1 MRLEEQLP
9 NYTVDH
15 LKQLVRLCGGPG
27 PEGSRKEF
35 LVRYIV
41 QRLTTPASLEE
52 IWQQLDTLSQKALAH
67 AYHNGGELDEEAFV
81 AQYGARPRRRG
92 RGYWYSYDR
101 ELLPLDLF
109 IYRDRLPRELML
121 LLTPLVPPPDKFQ
134 LEGLVEAPEKLV
146 VDGEEL
152 PLLRADTEQ
161 AGLHDLE
168 MYLRLYEQG
177 VITRGTTSSRLT
189 PKSVRTLLENLL
201 EGDFLPHEERVKF
214 KDTIRPF
221 GLSVFAEESG
231 LVSGRYGSKLS
242 DEGEALVRYQDT
254 EALLYA
260 FETWTSDGH
269 FDELSRITAIKG
281 QNAKRTHLTSP
292 ASRREGIIEALSWCP
307 EGVWIPV
314 SDFYRALKIWHF
326 DFELD
331 LSDYSGLY
339 IGDSNYGRLDESGR
353 KGWAVAKGLYVNAV
367 LWEYLGAIGALDLLY
382 LPPEDAILN
391 YGYYDAYE
399 EYYSLYDGL
408 AYFRINPLGAYL
420 LGQAGEYVPSQ
431 PLDTPLFDIDSTLL
445 LTLKDPDTLTPSL
458 RNQLGQCALEQ
469 DRAHYRL
476 DTQQVLN
483 TLESGSELE
492 HIAEFLDQR
501 NEGPLPVEVTAWLEE
516 IEGNTRAFESTG
528 TAVLVKVRSRE
539 LLDLALEDPVLSKF
553 AKALEGRT
561 LAIRTNRE
569 KAFRERLK
577 ELGYL
582 LTQ

>member
-1 MRLEEQLP
+1 VRLEEQLP

-27 PEGSRKEF
+27 PEGTRKEF

-41 QRLTTPASLEE
+41 ERLTTPASLEE
-52 IWQQLDTLSQKALAH
+52 IWRQLDTLSQKALAH

-92 RGYWYSYDR
+92 HGYWYSYNR

-109 IYRDRLPRELML
+109 IYRGHLPRELML

-146 VDGEEL
+146 IDGEKLEL
-152 PLLRADTEQ
+152 VRADTKRV
-161 AGLHDLE
+161 GLHDLE

-177 VITRGTTSSRLT
+177 VISRSTTSSRLT

-201 EGDFLPHEERVKF
+201 EGDFLPHEERVKP

-231 LVSGRYGSKLS
+231 LVSSRYSSKLG
-242 DEGEALVRYQDT
+242 DEGEALVRYQDV

-260 FETWTSDGH
+260 FETWTSDGD

-307 EGVWIPV
+307 AGVWIPV

-339 IGDSNYGRLDESGR
+339 IGDSTYGRLDESGR

-367 LWEYLGAIGALDLLY
+367 LWEYLGTIGALDLLY
-382 LPPEDAILN
+382 LPPEDAVLN
-391 YGYYDAYE
+391 HEYYGAYE

-431 PLDTPLFDIDSTLL
+431 PFDAPLFNIDPTLL
-445 LTLKDPDTLTPSL
+445 LTLKDPDALTPSL
-458 RNQLGQCALEQ
+458 HNQLGQCALEQ
-469 DRAHYRL
+469 DRKHYRL

-483 TLESGSELE
+483 SLESGSKLE
-492 HIAEFLDQR
+492 HIAEFLSQR
-501 NEGPLPVEVTAWLEE
+501 NEGSLPVQVTDWLEE
-516 IEGNTRAFESTG
+516 IEGNTRAFESAG

-582 LTQ
+582 LC

>member
-1 MRLEEQLP
+1 VRLEEQLP
-9 NYTVDH
+9 NYTLDH
-15 LKQLVRLCGGPG
+15 LRQLVRLCGGPG

-41 QRLTTPASLEE
+41 ERLTTPVLLEE
-52 IWQQLDTLSQKALAH
+52 IWQRLDTLSQKALAH

-81 AQYGARPRRRG
+81 AQYGTRPRRRG
-92 RGYWYSYDR
+92 HSYWYSYNR

-109 IYRDRLPRELML
+109 IYRNQLPRELML
-121 LLTPLVPPPDKFQ
+121 LLAPLVPPPDKFQ

-146 VDGEEL
+146 IDGEEL
-152 PLLRADTEQ
+152 PLLRADTER

-168 MYLRLYEQG
+168 IYLRLYEQG
-177 VITRGTTSSRLT
+177 VISRGTTSSLLT

-231 LVSGRYGSKLS
+231 LLSSRYSSKLS
-242 DEGEALVRYQDT
+242 DEGEALVRYQDV
-254 EALLYA
+254 EALLYT
-260 FETWTSDGH
+260 FETWTSDGG

-281 QNAKRTHLTSP
+281 QNAKRTRLTSP

-307 EGVWIPV
+307 AGVWIPV

-326 DFELD
+326 DFDLD

-339 IGDSNYGRLDESGR
+339 VGNSTYGRLDESGR
-353 KGWAVAKGLYVNAV
+353 KAWALAKGLYVNAV
-367 LWEYLGAIGALDLLY
+367 LWEYLGTIGALDLLY

-391 YGYYDAYE
+391 FGNYDAYE

-420 LGQAGEYVPSQ
+420 LGQASEYVPSQ
-431 PLDTPLFDIDSTLL
+431 PPDAPLFNIDPTLL
-445 LTLKDPDTLTPSL
+445 LTLRDPDALTPCL
-458 RNQLGQCALEQ
+458 RNQLGQCALAQ
-469 DRAHYRL
+469 GRGHYRL

-483 TLESGSELE
+483 ALESGRELE

-501 NEGPLPVEVTAWLEE
+501 NEGSLPVEVTNWLEE
-516 IEGNTRAFESTG
+516 IQDNTRAFKSAG
-528 TAVLVKVRSRE
+528 TAVLVKVRSQE
-539 LLDLALEDPVLSKF
+539 LLDLAVEDPVLSKF
-553 AKALEGRT
+553 AKVLERRT
-561 LAIRTNRE
+561 LAIRANRE